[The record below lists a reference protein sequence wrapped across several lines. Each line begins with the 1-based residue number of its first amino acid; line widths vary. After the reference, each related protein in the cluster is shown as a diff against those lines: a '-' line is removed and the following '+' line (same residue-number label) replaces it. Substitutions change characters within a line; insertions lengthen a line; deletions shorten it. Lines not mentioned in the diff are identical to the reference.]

1 MRTTESLLRH
11 IIRETLLKEEVY
23 GAQAVVY
30 HGTRS
35 NDPAKLFRSFSG
47 DDPDNEFRP
56 GKGAGATYG
65 MGLYCVY
72 DLKGTQT
79 AWGRYGQTVLK
90 MLVNLNQYIIFDADV
105 AAKVYGRPLPPSEQ
119 ALQCGLDRD
128 IVKKL
133 REIENKPFEVSS
145 DIARPAAD
153 FLRGRCKGIVFT
165 GRQDGKVVVIYDPST
180 VVPMGMTAASQD
192 LADNPSSA
200 AWTPVDA
207 DMVKS
212 PIEKLVTGDFEM
224 GKYERDDEQ
233 YSRKLLKKLR
243 NTPPHRRVVK
253 GNLFLARSGI
263 ESIPDGLHV
272 KGDLDLDGNPLTSLP
287 DGLRVD
293 GSLNLSYCKQLTR
306 LPEDLTV
313 GGWLRVADTQ
323 ITELPQSLRVLGT
336 GITNGGITGFEG
348 DKDTVPEHLKDMVY

>member
-1 MRTTESLLRH
+1 MSRSLLRKLIRESLL
-11 IIRETLLKEEVY
+11 LEEVY
-23 GAQAVVY
+23 GSQAVVY

-47 DDPDNEFRP
+47 NDPDNKFQP

-72 DLKGTQT
+72 DLKDTQT
-79 AWGRYGQTVLK
+79 ASGRYGQTVLK

-105 AAKVYGRPLPPSEQ
+105 AAKVYGSLLSPSEQ
-119 ALQCGLDRD
+119 ALRCGLDRD

-133 REIENKPFEVSS
+133 REIENNPFEVSS

-165 GRQDGKVVVIYDPST
+165 GRQDGKVVVVYDPST
-180 VVPMGMTAASQD
+180 VVPMGMTAASRD

-200 AWTPVDA
+200 VWTPVDT

-212 PIEKLVTGDFEM
+212 PIKKMVTGDFEM

-233 YSRKLLKKLR
+233 YSRELFKKIK
-243 NTPPHRRVVK
+243 RRPGQIRTVE
-253 GNLFLARSGI
+253 GDLNLDRSGI
-263 ESIPDGLHV
+263 DSIPPGLHV
-272 KGDLDLDGNPLTSLP
+272 KGDLSLRNNPLASLP
-287 DGLRVD
+287 DGLTV
-293 GSLNLSYCKQLTR
+293 GGNLDISYCRNLTA
-306 LPEDLTV
+306 LPENLTV
-313 GGWLRVADTQ
+313 GGRIHMGDTA
-323 ITELPQSLRVLGT
+323 ITTLPQSLQV
-336 GITNGGITGFEG
+336 GGFISGFAG
-348 DKDTVPEHLKDMVY
+348 DVESVPERLKDKVY